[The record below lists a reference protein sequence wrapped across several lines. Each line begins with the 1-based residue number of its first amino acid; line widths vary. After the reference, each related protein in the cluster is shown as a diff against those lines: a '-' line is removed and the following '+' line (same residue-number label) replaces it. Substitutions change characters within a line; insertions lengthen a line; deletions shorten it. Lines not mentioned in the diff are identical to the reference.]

1 MYDQYL
7 MSKTELKLTLSCW
20 TLSREQFG
28 EIQMTRDFQIQK
40 NKTKKQTVVQI
51 RDSETIYQGQVVYKL
66 VNN

>member
-40 NKTKKQTVVQI
+40 NKKNKQSY
-51 RDSETIYQGQVVYKL
+51 RSEIQKPSIKAKL
-66 VNN
+66 CTNW

>member
-40 NKTKKQTVVQI
+40 NKTKQTVIQI